1 MARKTALG
9 PHGLTIKYRTIAAK
23 QQALN
28 LAIPSL
34 AEQFTIYNDGGVFS
48 VKKDAAI
55 FAVHSSNV
63 FAVKKGDIIFR
74 VYSDD
79 SIFLKKN

>member
-9 PHGLTIKYRTIAAK
+9 PYGVTIKYRTIAAK

-34 AEQFTIYNDGGVFS
+34 AEQFAIYNDGGVFI
-48 VKKDAAI
+48 VKKDTAI
-55 FAVHSSNV
+55 FAIHSSNV
-63 FAVKKGDIIFR
+63 FAVKKGNTIFR

-79 SIFLKKN
+79 STFPSKN